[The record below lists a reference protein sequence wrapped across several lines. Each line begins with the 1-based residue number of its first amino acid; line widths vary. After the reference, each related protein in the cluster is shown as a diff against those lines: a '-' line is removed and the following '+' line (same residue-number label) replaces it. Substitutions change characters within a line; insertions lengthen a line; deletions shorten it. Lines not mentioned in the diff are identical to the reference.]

1 MLNSSLNYT
10 LLIILFQI
18 IYVLV
23 RLKEGRDK
31 SGNFVLCCVLL
42 THLVSQQ
49 VEKILQQS
57 DYQTATAYNNIFLF
71 LSGLQA
77 TETIFSLSSGWFWN
91 ALFSWSYSSVK
102 LCQDISLMLKPS
114 YNFNTMNNA

>member
-31 SGNFVLCCVLL
+31 SGNFVLCVIDTLGEPAGGKDSAAVWLPNCNCI
-42 THLVSQQ
+42 Q
-49 VEKILQQS
+49 
-57 DYQTATAYNNIFLF
+57 
-71 LSGLQA
+71 
-77 TETIFSLSSGWFWN
+77 
-91 ALFSWSYSSVK
+91 
-102 LCQDISLMLKPS
+102 
-114 YNFNTMNNA
+114 